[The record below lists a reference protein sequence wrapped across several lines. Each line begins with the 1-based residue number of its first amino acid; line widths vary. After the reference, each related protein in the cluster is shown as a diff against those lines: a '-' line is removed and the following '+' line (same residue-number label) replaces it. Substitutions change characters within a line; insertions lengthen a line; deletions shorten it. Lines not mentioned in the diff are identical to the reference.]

1 LGFDSA
7 MIYKRRGFRKMAIK
21 VGVIGLGFMGQTH
34 LDAYARLDGVE
45 VVALADRDP
54 DRLAGKQQ
62 AAGNIEGANAGGFDY
77 SKAKKYTDAADLIAD
92 ADVDAVDIC
101 LPTPAHVPFGLRA
114 IEAGKHLLL
123 EKPVARTHDDAMK
136 LVDAA
141 EVSDKVV
148 MPAMC
153 MRFWPGWVWLKQAI
167 DDKTYGGVL
176 AATFRRVAS
185 HPQGPFYADG
195 EQNGGAAL
203 DLHIHDADFVQHLF
217 GMPSRVTSVGYSN
230 PTTAVDHIST
240 QYKVAG
246 APLVTAEGSWAMA
259 EGFSFRMQ
267 YMVNFEQATATFDSA
282 SDRPLTLSKDGETK
296 DIELES
302 GMGYDHEIAY
312 FVDCIKQGKKPQRVT
327 MRDGA
332 EAVRLIEAEVESVKS
347 GGPVAL
353 G

>member
-1 LGFDSA
+1 
-7 MIYKRRGFRKMAIK
+7 MAIR

-54 DRLAGKQQ
+54 ERLEGKQQ
-62 AAGNIEGANAGGFDY
+62 AAGNIDGANEGGFDY

-101 LPTPAHVPFGLRA
+101 LPTPAHVPFGLKA

-123 EKPVARTHDDAMK
+123 EKPVARTYADAMK
-136 LVDAA
+136 LVEAA
-141 EVSDKVV
+141 EASDRVV

-167 DDKTYGGVL
+167 DAGTYGGVL
-176 AATFRRVAS
+176 SATFRRVAS
-185 HPQGPFYADG
+185 HPKGPFYADG

-203 DLHIHDADFVQHLF
+203 DLHIHDADFIQHLF
-217 GMPSRVTSVGYSN
+217 GMPASVTSFGYSS
-230 PTTAVDHIST
+230 PTSAVDHIST
-240 QYKVAG
+240 HYAVAG
-246 APLVTAEGSWAMA
+246 VPIVRAEGSWAMA
-259 EGFSFRMQ
+259 DGFSFRMS
-267 YMVNFEQATATFDSA
+267 YTVNFEQATAVFDSA
-282 SDRPLTLSKDGETK
+282 AHDALRLSHAGETK
-296 DIELES
+296 AVELES

-312 FVDCIKQGKKPQRVT
+312 FVDCVKHNRKPRRVT

-332 EAVRLIEAEVESVKS
+332 EAVRLIEAEVQSVKS
-347 GGPVAL
+347 GGPVSL